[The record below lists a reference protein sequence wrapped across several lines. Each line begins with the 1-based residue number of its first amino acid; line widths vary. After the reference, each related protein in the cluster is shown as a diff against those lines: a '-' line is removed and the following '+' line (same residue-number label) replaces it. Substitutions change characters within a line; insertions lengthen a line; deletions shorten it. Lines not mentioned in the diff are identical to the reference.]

1 MRKEVYDKLLMEGIE
16 KIKSNPKSVKLAEQ
30 KIEAF
35 EKVLNETNGENLNK
49 YYRNMDDFFGANMND
64 ITLIDPRYLLAN
76 ESHTCVGDDCNH
88 KTVMEVKEEDIVG
101 EIEGVNEVPE
111 DAEIV
116 NIMEIKE

>member
-16 KIKSNPKSVKLAEQ
+16 KIKSNPNAVKLAEQ

-49 YYRNMDDFFGANMND
+49 YYRNMDEFFGANMND

-76 ESHTCVGDDCNH
+76 VPHTCVGDDCNH
-88 KTVMEVKEEDIVG
+88 ETVMEVKEEDIVG
-101 EIEGVNEVPE
+101 EIEGVNEIPE

-116 NIMEIKE
+116 NVMEIKE